1 MTKAENMA
9 EENTFEIV
17 DDAQLVAN
25 FRSGKTEDFGL
36 LYDKYVRKIYDYI
49 YFKTHHKEIAEDL
62 CSKTFIK
69 CLEKLETYQQS
80 KGSFSS
86 WLYRIATNTVID
98 HYRTQ
103 KNHADIAD
111 AWDLAS
117 DEDLLKDVENKDKFV
132 EVEKLLKELSPQQ
145 RDIVMLRI
153 WSGLSYKE
161 IAEIVGKSEDN
172 CKMIFSRAVG
182 KMRGELVLAFLLLF
196 FGR

>member
-1 MTKAENMA
+1 MTDDLAVEIIKDAE
-9 EENTFEIV
+9 
-17 DDAQLVAN
+17 LVAS
-25 FRSGKTEDFGL
+25 FQLGKTEEFGL

-49 YFKTHHKEIAEDL
+49 YFKTHHREIAEDL

-69 CLEKLETYQQS
+69 CLEKLGTYQAE

-86 WLYRIATNTVID
+86 WLYRIATNAVID

-103 KNHADIAD
+103 KKHAGIED

-117 DEDLLKDVENKDKFV
+117 GEDLLKDVENKDKFA
-132 EVEKLLKELSPQQ
+132 EVEKLLKQLKPEQ

-161 IAEIVGKSEDN
+161 IAEITNKSEDN
-172 CKMIFSRAVG
+172 CKMIFSRAIG
-182 KMRGELVLAFLLLF
+182 SLRSELVLAFLLLF

>member
-1 MTKAENMA
+1 MTDDLAAEIIKDA
-9 EENTFEIV
+9 E
-17 DDAQLVAN
+17 LVAS
-25 FRSGKTEDFGL
+25 FQAGKTEDFAL

-49 YFKTHHKEIAEDL
+49 YFKTHHREIAEDL

-69 CLEKLETYQQS
+69 CLEKLGTYQPA

-103 KNHADIAD
+103 KSHANIED

-117 DEDLLKDVENKDKFV
+117 GEDLLKDVENKDKFA
-132 EVEKLLKELSPQQ
+132 EVEKLLKQLKPEQ

-161 IAEIVGKSEDN
+161 IAEITNKSEDN
-172 CKMIFSRAVG
+172 CKMIFSRSVG

>member
-1 MTKAENMA
+1 MENMA
-9 EENTFEIV
+9 NDLAVEII
-17 DDAQLVAN
+17 DDAELVAS
-25 FRSGKTEDFGL
+25 FQAGRTEDFGL

-49 YFKTHHKEIAEDL
+49 YFKTHHREIAEDL

-69 CLEKLETYQQS
+69 CLENLKNYQAA

-103 KNHADIAD
+103 KNHANIED
-111 AWDLAS
+111 AWDFDS
-117 DEDLLKDVENKDKFV
+117 GEDLLKDVENKDKFA
-132 EVEKLLKELSPQQ
+132 EVEKLLKQLKPEQ

-161 IAEIVGKSEDN
+161 IAEISGKSEDN
-172 CKMIFSRAVG
+172 CKMIFSRAIG
-182 KMRGELVLAFLLLF
+182 SLRSELVLAFLLLF

>member
-1 MTKAENMA
+1 MTQDSVV
-9 EENTFEIV
+9 EII
-17 DDAQLVAN
+17 DDAELVAS
-25 FRSGKTEDFGL
+25 FQAGKIEDFAL

-49 YFKTHHKEIAEDL
+49 YFKTHHREIAEDL
-62 CSKTFIK
+62 CSKTFVK
-69 CLEKLETYQQS
+69 CLEKLGNYQPS

-103 KNHADIAD
+103 KSHANIED
-111 AWDLAS
+111 AWDLDS
-117 DEDLLKDVENKDKFV
+117 GEDLLKDAENKDKFA
-132 EVEKLLKELSPQQ
+132 EVEKLLKQLKPEQ

-153 WSGLSYKE
+153 WSGLTYKE
-161 IAEIVGKSEDN
+161 IAEISGKSEDN

-182 KMRGELVLAFLLLF
+182 KMRSEVLLAFLLLF

>member
-1 MTKAENMA
+1 MENMT
-9 EENTFEIV
+9 EDLVVEII
-17 DDAQLVAN
+17 DDVELVAS
-25 FRSGKTEDFGL
+25 FQAGRTEDFGL

-49 YFKTHHKEIAEDL
+49 YFKTHHREIAEDL
-62 CSKTFIK
+62 CSKTFVK
-69 CLEKLETYQQS
+69 CLEKLGTYQPS

-103 KNHADIAD
+103 KNHANIED
-111 AWDLAS
+111 AWDLDS
-117 DEDLLKDVENKDKFV
+117 GDDLLKDVENKDKFA
-132 EVEKLLKELSPQQ
+132 EVEKLLKQLKPEQ

-161 IAEIVGKSEDN
+161 IAEISGKSEDN
-172 CKMIFSRAVG
+172 CKMIFSRAIG
-182 KMRGELVLAFLLLF
+182 SLRSELVLAFLLLF

>member
-1 MTKAENMA
+1 MTDDLAVEIIKDAE
-9 EENTFEIV
+9 
-17 DDAQLVAN
+17 LVAS
-25 FRSGKTEDFGL
+25 FQLGKTEEFGL

-49 YFKTHHKEIAEDL
+49 YFKTHHREIAEDL

-69 CLEKLETYQQS
+69 CLEKLGTYQAE

-103 KNHADIAD
+103 KKHADIED

-117 DEDLLKDVENKDKFV
+117 GEDLLKDVENKAKFA
-132 EVEKLLKELSPQQ
+132 EVEKLLKQLKPEQ

-161 IAEIVGKSEDN
+161 IAEITNKSEDN

-182 KMRGELVLAFLLLF
+182 KMRSEVLVAFLLLF